1 MSDEQVVSEHAPL
14 REGWN
19 RAKPEVIPRPTAWP
33 PALALAVT
41 LLAWGLITSP
51 VVLAIGV
58 MLFAVS
64 LGGWI
69 QEIRHES

>member
-1 MSDEQVVSEHAPL
+1 VSEKPPEP

-19 RAKPEVIPRPTAWP
+19 RPKPDVIPRPTAWP

-51 VVLAIGV
+51 VVLAVGV
-58 MLFAVS
+58 ILFAVS
-64 LGGWI
+64 LVGWI